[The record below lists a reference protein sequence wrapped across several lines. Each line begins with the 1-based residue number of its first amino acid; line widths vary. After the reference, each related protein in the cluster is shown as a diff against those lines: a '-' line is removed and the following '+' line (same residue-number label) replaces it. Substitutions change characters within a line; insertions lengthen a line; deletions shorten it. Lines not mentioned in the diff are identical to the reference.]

1 MTADGLRKKYLEF
14 FVSKG
19 HAVIPGA
26 SLIPEHDPSV
36 LFTTAGMHP
45 LVPFLLGEKHPAGK
59 RITNIQKCVR
69 TDDIDEVGDFIH
81 HTFFEM
87 MGSWSLGDYFK
98 KEIIEWSYE
107 FMTSS
112 QWLGLEP
119 QNLGVSVF
127 EGDSD
132 APVDQEAY
140 EAWRALGIPEKR
152 IAKLPKKA
160 NWWGPA
166 GITGPCGPDTEMV
179 YWTGDDSAVPVE
191 FDPEDVRWVEIG
203 NDVFMQYN
211 KTAQGSYELL
221 EQKNVDVGW
230 GLDRMLAVTNGYY
243 DDYKTEQFAPIIEE
257 IERLSGKVYQST
269 QQEDDYAI
277 RVIADHIRAAAFL
290 LAEKLEPSN
299 TEQGY
304 ILRRLIRRA
313 VRYGRQIGIKDVF
326 LGTLA
331 DVVAKKYGQVYP
343 ELRDSF
349 DFIQERIARE
359 EEKFGKTL
367 GKGLIEANKIK
378 EQNLAAGLESGHV
391 TGAQASTLYQSYGF
405 PKEMIKEEFSDF
417 DEEEFEKELKK
428 HQELS
433 RAGSGQKF
441 KGGLADHSEQ
451 TTKYH
456 TATHLLQAALR
467 QILGK
472 HVRQMGSNITAERM
486 RFDFSH
492 PGDITHDQIKAVE
505 ALVNEKIK
513 KDLPVQK
520 QEMSNK
526 EADQSGVLSVPRVVY
541 GALVSVYSVT
551 DGDIVFSKEKCGGPH
566 VSRTRELGEFKIV
579 KLESI
584 GQGIK
589 RIKAVLV

>member
-166 GITGPCGPDTEMV
+166 GITGPCGPDTEMF

-331 DVVAKKYGQVYP
+331 DVVA
-343 ELRDSF
+343 
-349 DFIQERIARE
+349 
-359 EEKFGKTL
+359 
-367 GKGLIEANKIK
+367 
-378 EQNLAAGLESGHV
+378 
-391 TGAQASTLYQSYGF
+391 
-405 PKEMIKEEFSDF
+405 
-417 DEEEFEKELKK
+417 
-428 HQELS
+428 
-433 RAGSGQKF
+433 
-441 KGGLADHSEQ
+441 
-451 TTKYH
+451 
-456 TATHLLQAALR
+456 
-467 QILGK
+467 
-472 HVRQMGSNITAERM
+472 
-486 RFDFSH
+486 
-492 PGDITHDQIKAVE
+492 
-505 ALVNEKIK
+505 
-513 KDLPVQK
+513 
-520 QEMSNK
+520 
-526 EADQSGVLSVPRVVY
+526 
-541 GALVSVYSVT
+541 
-551 DGDIVFSKEKCGGPH
+551 
-566 VSRTRELGEFKIV
+566 
-579 KLESI
+579 
-584 GQGIK
+584 
-589 RIKAVLV
+589 